1 MSVDSK
7 LVSVV
12 SINQH
17 PRNSLTQ
24 PVNNS
29 SNKTFTEVFASVKNS
44 SPASS
49 DSAMTQGGNTTS
61 TSSDYRTHI
70 INSAKSDAME
80 AEKLL
85 AYNIAPN
92 SGAFPLIDISDWP
105 TVRYSVSGELQTPES
120 EAYFSDISKMASKA
134 RTELVQAERSK
145 GTPTAD
151 ILEKVL
157 ALNGALPPRYKAMAN
172 ISY

>member
-1 MSVDSK
+1 MSVDSNF
-7 LVSVV
+7 VSVFSV
-12 SINQH
+12 NQQ
-17 PRNSLTQ
+17 PRKLSTQ

-29 SNKTFTEVFASVKNS
+29 SNKTFAEVFASVKNS
-44 SPASS
+44 TPASS
-49 DSAMTQGGNTTS
+49 DSAIKQDGNPAS
-61 TSSDYRTHI
+61 TSSDYRNHL

-92 SGAFPLIDISDWP
+92 SGAFPLIDISNWP

-120 EAYFSDISKMASKA
+120 EAYFSDIAKMASTA

-157 ALNGALPPRYKAMAN
+157 ALNAALPPRYKAMAN

>member
-1 MSVDSK
+1 M
-7 LVSVV
+7 
-12 SINQH
+12 
-17 PRNSLTQ
+17 
-24 PVNNS
+24 
-29 SNKTFTEVFASVKNS
+29 
-44 SPASS
+44 
-49 DSAMTQGGNTTS
+49 
-61 TSSDYRTHI
+61 

-92 SGAFPLIDISDWP
+92 SGAFPLIDISNWP

-120 EAYFSDISKMASKA
+120 EAYFSDIAKMASTA

-157 ALNGALPPRYKAMAN
+157 ALNAALPPRYKAMAN